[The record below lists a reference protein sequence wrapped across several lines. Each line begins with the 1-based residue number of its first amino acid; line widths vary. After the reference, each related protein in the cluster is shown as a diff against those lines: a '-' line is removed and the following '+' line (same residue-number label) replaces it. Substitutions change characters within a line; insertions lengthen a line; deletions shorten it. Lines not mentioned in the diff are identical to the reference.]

1 MPNSKNWPRHEDEMP
16 VNKKK
21 GRGRTLFKAI
31 DNTIESVDIMAYVV
45 STMKFLPENIKLDDD
60 LFAAEEAYKLVLNK
74 GLTFRKAY
82 QQIASKY
89 KK

>member
-1 MPNSKNWPRHEDEMP
+1 
-16 VNKKK
+16 
-21 GRGRTLFKAI
+21 
-31 DNTIESVDIMAYVV
+31 MAYVI

-74 GLTFRKAY
+74 GLSFRKAY